1 MIGIWR
7 ISEGG
12 REMLWGKQG
21 ELNLGLLTCLFE
33 YREESTSLV
42 DDAGFGLP
50 TSGLLDLL
58 DHK

>member
-1 MIGIWR
+1 MIGKWR

-58 DHK
+58 DRE